1 MGDGFSSCM
10 FWIDRAKLDKLVDE
24 FRGIRDNLEK
34 ALDENDKSGYYDD
47 LINLIKKISDH
58 IIKTKAAKERIGEAI
73 MGGKVLTLPS
83 DYIAQGVA
91 QGIAQGYDKGLSDGS
106 TTTIY

>member
-1 MGDGFSSCM
+1 M
-10 FWIDRAKLDKLVDE
+10 
-24 FRGIRDNLEK
+24 
-34 ALDENDKSGYYDD
+34 DENDKSGYYDD

-83 DYIAQGVA
+83 DYIAQG
-91 QGIAQGYDKGLSDGS
+91 YDKGVSDGS
-106 TTTIY
+106 TTTVCKLVSDGDISFEKGSTLLGITVEQLKANMQNTGYDLPK